1 MGTFNSLQYK
11 ELVVPII
18 WQVYLEETKCGDATT
33 QTVLLLLQYVFSPLF
48 VSIFRL
54 LYIAGQSTYAYS
66 FLHKLNEVCRKHT
79 HWINGYV

>member
-33 QTVLLLLQYVFSPLF
+33 QT
-48 VSIFRL
+48 
-54 LYIAGQSTYAYS
+54 
-66 FLHKLNEVCRKHT
+66 LNSNIVI
-79 HWINGYV
+79 HWAIMVMVTEMLEWKC